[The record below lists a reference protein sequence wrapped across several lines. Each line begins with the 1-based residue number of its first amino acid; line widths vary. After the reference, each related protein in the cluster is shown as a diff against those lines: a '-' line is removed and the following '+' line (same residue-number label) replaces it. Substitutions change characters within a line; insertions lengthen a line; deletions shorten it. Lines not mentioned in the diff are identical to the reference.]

1 VPDDPI
7 GPVFSALADANR
19 RQLLEELAR
28 RESATQRELAAG
40 LPVTR
45 QAVGKHLAALEEAG
59 LVEASRRG
67 RNTHYRLTP
76 AALEDALA
84 WMERVGAE
92 WDERLRALRDH
103 LTRAP

>member
-1 VPDDPI
+1 VPEDAI
-7 GPVFSALADANR
+7 GPVFSALADGNR
-19 RQLLEELAR
+19 RRLLETLAR
-28 RESATQRELAAG
+28 RESATQRELAAE

-59 LVEASRRG
+59 LVEASRSG

-76 AALEDALA
+76 AALADALS

-103 LTRAP
+103 LQAP